1 MLNWFDMLKNVC
13 FPSAAAAIA
22 ATLLLSACATKTP
35 APVSDRR
42 PPVTTNSTQM
52 AGAVSSTT
60 SPPSTKPAISADA
73 TATEAGKVHTVQKGE
88 TLYAIAFQNNIDYR
102 ELAIWNNIE
111 NLNVIKAG
119 AVLRLTPPG
128 SITPQPR
135 PNEPVVTPLTVATM
149 PSASSERPLQNTVG
163 VKTEPRAGKLPY
175 ADQTLAKLEAE
186 AAATTLPALTTP
198 VVVPPVV
205 ATSIPAPPSVAVPG
219 SVTENIDWA
228 WPVKGNVLNT
238 FTELNK
244 GIDIAGVRGA
254 TVNAAAVGTVI
265 HTGAGI
271 RGYGR
276 LVIIKHGTLWVSA
289 YAHNEKIV
297 VTEGQQVKQ
306 GQKIAE
312 MGSSDTDQVKLHFEI
327 RKQGKPVDPTKF
339 LPAK

>member
-1 MLNWFDMLKNVC
+1 MLKNLF
-13 FPSAAAAIA
+13 FPAAVAIA
-22 ATLLLSACATKTP
+22 LLLSACATKTP
-35 APVSDRR
+35 APVADRR
-42 PPVTTNSTQM
+42 PPAVT
-52 AGAVSSTT
+52 AIEPGASATR
-60 SPPSTKPAISADA
+60 PAAQPSAKPA
-73 TATEAGKVHTVQKGE
+73 TTVEAPAETGKVHTVQKGE

-111 NLNVIKAG
+111 NLNVIKVG

-128 SITPQPR
+128 ASTPQPK
-135 PNEPVVTPLTVATM
+135 PNEPVATALAVATM
-149 PSASSERPLQNTVG
+149 PSASSERPPLNSPVL
-163 VKTEPRAGKLPY
+163 KTEPRAGKLPY
-175 ADQTLAKLEAE
+175 TDQALAKLEAE
-186 AAATTLPALTTP
+186 SAAAQPSAP
-198 VVVPPVV
+198 GAPVV
-205 ATSIPAPPSVAVPG
+205 APTLIAPVISPPPPIVVPG
-219 SVTENIDWA
+219 NVIENVEWA
-228 WPVKGNVLNT
+228 WPVKGNVVTT

-244 GIDIAGVRGA
+244 GIDIAGTRGA
-254 TVNAAAVGTVI
+254 AINAAASGTVI

-297 VTEGQQVKQ
+297 VTEGQLIKQ

-327 RKQGKPVDPTKF
+327 RKQGKPVDPVKL